1 MAKRKKRS
9 RFRAR
14 TIWAMIISYLVL
26 GVILALIYL
35 GQNAPEASITDASA
49 QVQPNAWALFPI
61 IVMLWPLFLVILLVQ
76 IFF

>member
-35 GQNAPEASITDASA
+35 EQNAPEASITDANA
-49 QVQPNAWALFPI
+49 QVQPTAWALFPI
-61 IVMLWPLFLVILLVQ
+61 VVMLWPLFLVILLVQ